1 MAKPPIPEAF
11 PVVVSDLDP
20 RRASLDWLDRIAARA
35 QVWLAADPD
44 RPGAAHLREA
54 VRYAALARGA
64 LASGS
69 AEGAA
74 LATLGV
80 MQHAW
85 EAELVVVR
93 GRKVIRAGLDTL
105 RARAEGG
112 TASAGVRRGPESTR
126 AKIEKALA
134 EYKGDEQARVTT
146 VARRAKASERYVRRV
161 LRERRAKG

>member
-1 MAKPPIPEAF
+1 MAKPPIPKAF
-11 PVVVSDLDP
+11 PVIVSDLDP
-20 RRASLDWLDRIAARA
+20 CRASLDWLDRIAARA
-35 QVWLAADPD
+35 QARLDADPD

-85 EAELVVVR
+85 EAELSVVR
-93 GRKVIRAGLDTL
+93 ERKVIRAGLDTL

-112 TASAGVRRGPESTR
+112 AASGRARRGKESKRVT
-126 AKIEKALA
+126 IERLLA
-134 EYKGDEQARVTT
+134 EYKGDEQARVAT
-146 VARRAKASERYVRRV
+146 VARRVPAAKAYVRRI
-161 LRERRAKG
+161 LRERQAKG